1 MGACDGLFLILC
13 DCVFQYQ
20 LQRGSPWRAMSFRWQ
35 TWTVLLIVVV
45 LLGLVPY
52 VVHSMM
58 TVFTSPPPPVTFKVA
73 AVSFGVLTEI
83 LLIK

>member
-1 MGACDGLFLILC
+1 MILC

-20 LQRGSPWRAMSFRWQ
+20 LQRRSPWRSMSFRWQ
-35 TWTVLLIVVV
+35 TWTVLLTVVV

-58 TVFTSPPPPVTFKVA
+58 TVLTSPPPPTTFKVA
-73 AVSFGVLTEI
+73 AVLFGVLTEI